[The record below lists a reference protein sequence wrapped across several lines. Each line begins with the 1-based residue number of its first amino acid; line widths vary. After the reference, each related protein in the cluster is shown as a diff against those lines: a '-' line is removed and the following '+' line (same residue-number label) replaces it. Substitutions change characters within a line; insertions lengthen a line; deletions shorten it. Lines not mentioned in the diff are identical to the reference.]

1 MKTSNTSKS
10 RAFLLRPLVQALAA
24 SALLSLPLAAVSQV
38 LPSGLQVVRGQAQVS
53 TQGQQM
59 TVTNSPNAILNWN
72 QFGIGTGYGVHFQQ
86 ANAASKVL
94 NRVVGQDP
102 SQILGSLTSN
112 GQVWLLNPNGIL
124 FGAQARVDVASLVAS
139 TLNLSDQDWLSGRLR
154 FEQDASLP
162 GGHIVNQGEL
172 HGAQGGQVVLL
183 AADVRNEGQISA
195 PQGQAVLAA
204 GRQIEL
210 VDTAAPHVR
219 VRLLAEAGEVLNSG
233 VLQAE
238 DGRIDVHAAAVR
250 QQGQVHADGARGGE
264 VLLQAV
270 SGRLTQL
277 GEVSARGTQGAG
289 GQIQLLGREVVVD
302 GQALVDASG
311 AAGGGEILVGG
322 GLQGKDVRVPNA
334 RAVFFGS
341 EATARADALQQ
352 GQGGTVVLWSDEATR
367 AYGHFSARG
376 GVQGGAGGL
385 VETSGGWLDAR
396 PASMRVD
403 AARGAAGTWL
413 IDPYNVSIGVG
424 SDTNVSVTGTAPVLV
439 APTASGSF
447 VAISTLESALAGGQ
461 NVTVTTSGAGSEAG
475 NISWSGNLSLLS
487 VVGTLTLTLIA
498 DGDVSFSGST
508 ISALGTNLS
517 LDVQAGRSGTG
528 SVLASGLNI
537 STSGNVTLGGYS
549 GAPAP
554 GSASQPGIHLN
565 GVDFNLGGDLSLR
578 ATNTAGMSGVE
589 ITSSDLTQRRLT
601 IDGKAS
607 TGKGILVEGGTSI
620 LSEESAVLRGEGST
634 HGVHIRNGSQVQVNH
649 DGYLASGTLDVQ
661 GTGRGSGAIGVLI
674 DASSG
679 GTVLISNQVGS
690 LRVSGSTDSSSAPA
704 VQITGAA
711 ASTPYQALDASMTG
725 LLSIEA
731 LQGAIQI
738 SGSQINQDDLA
749 PNPRD
754 FSIKGP
760 SLNLSNSWLIGGG
773 LMRLQADSQVFQSS
787 SLITAYSSA
796 VPAVLIGQDGTVGAS
811 RIDNQ
816 SGSGLFGGNISQW
829 TLVGQHPLDSAT
841 FTPGQ
846 NQFNP
851 GALNPNYKAY
861 GTTGYDTTFIAGKG
875 NGFHFSSPVYAAI
888 TGTAL
893 DKVYDGTT
901 AASVSGLGASGL
913 AGDTL
918 TLKPGVTAVFRDK
931 HVGTDKPLD
940 LTSSDAF
947 TAVDGSGRPIY
958 GYSVGASGLTASITP
973 LAVLVSGLSAQ
984 DKVYDGTTVAGLVG
998 SASFTVLPGDSVS
1011 LTNPTG
1017 EFSDRHV
1024 GTAKPVSLS
1033 GLSFGGPDGGN
1044 YVLNFSGSL
1053 SANIT
1058 PAPLAVGGLI
1068 VEPKVYDGN
1077 TTATLGG
1084 TAVPTALGG
1093 DSVTLSGT
1101 PLASYDTKQ
1110 VGTGKPVK
1118 VSGLSLSGP
1127 DAGNYSFA
1135 GSLMLSGDI
1144 TPATLVLSGLT
1155 ALNKVYDGTTLA
1167 QLSGTAVAAPLAGDS
1182 VVVSGSPSA
1191 SFDTRHVGTNKPV
1204 VLTGLNLSGA
1214 DAGNYVLKP
1223 ESALT
1228 ASITPAPLNIAG
1240 LVAGSKVYDGT
1251 VTAQLTGTPT
1261 FQALAGDDVGV
1272 APSLTASF
1280 VDKHVGI
1287 GKTVTLQGLALT
1299 GADAG
1304 NYMPVAAGVLKAD
1317 ITPRPATVSG
1327 LQAQSKVY
1335 DGSDLATLGGT
1346 PVLSILAGDQ
1356 VSLASAL
1363 DARFNNKQVG
1373 TAKPVTV
1380 SGLSFGGADAANYS
1394 FTLSGSLSADITP
1407 RVLNLAGVQV
1417 GSKVYDGSA
1426 SAPLSGTPSIS
1437 PVAGDQ
1443 VALAGTLQAQ
1453 FGGSNAAGVGQA
1465 KPVQLSG
1472 LTLGGADAGNYTLAL
1487 PALTGV
1493 VTPATLTYVATPA
1506 QRLVGQ
1512 LVGQLSGSVTGF
1524 VAGESLATATTGSL
1538 QFTAPAVGGAN
1549 TPALVE
1555 GSFAIVGSGLSAAN
1569 YSFAQAAG
1577 NASALVVYALTPE
1590 ILAQTPAVTPVGGGG
1605 SGGAGGS
1612 DPGTPPGVPPLGG
1625 TGPAGGPPPPLGV
1638 LDLSSPL
1645 PPAGG
1650 GGGAGAPAGGAAGA
1664 GSGGS
1669 VGGTSGGTSGGSP
1682 SGTSGGSSGGSGGNS
1697 GSGGGAGMGGGLAA
1711 GAGIAAAGARFG
1723 AVDLGGM
1730 SMDAI
1735 QQLLDERNRIK
1746 RKLFEEAL
1754 TRLES
1759 NPGLADL
1766 QTCTNRKEAEA
1777 GNCLV
1782 TEALRLELQAE
1793 ASGAPSAI
1801 KPPASPAPGAAPAP
1815 APSTA
1820 APAVAQAVAAPPP
1833 PAFSQ
1838 RRAVKTAALPQIE
1851 RKIALVIGVNDYQDR
1866 NIPQLEGAVG
1876 DAEAMASLVE
1886 SRLGYETVLLRNATK
1901 TQVVAALNRLALELR
1916 PQDSVLV
1923 YYAGHGDEINAPE
1936 GGKQGYWQLADSDAR
1951 RPETWLS
1958 NNDIGRLMRA
1968 MSARQ
1973 VALLSDS
1980 CYSGSLVT
1988 GQRLRAVPAPGALNP
2003 NEVLGERTVVVMSS
2017 GGNAPVADS
2026 GENGHS
2032 PFAFHLFQT
2041 LGEVPSWKPGANVF
2055 ETVRFMVARKFPQS
2069 PQYGFSG
2076 PVNVPKPV
2084 DYLFEQRKLDQ
2095 R

>member
-10 RAFLLRPLVQALAA
+10 RAFLLRPLAQALAA

-162 GGHIVNQGEL
+162 GGSIVNQGEL
-172 HGAQGGQVVLL
+172 RGAQGGQVVLL
-183 AADVRNEGQISA
+183 AADVRNEGQVSA

-210 VDTAAPHVR
+210 VDTATPHVR

-233 VLQAE
+233 WLQAE

-264 VLLQAV
+264 VLLQAG

-277 GEVSARGTQGAG
+277 GEVSARGTQGSG

-302 GQALVDASG
+302 GQARIDASG
-311 AAGGGEILVGG
+311 ATGGGEILVGG
-322 GLQGKDVRVPNA
+322 GLQGKDARVPNA

-352 GQGGTVVLWSDEATR
+352 GQGGTVVLWSDESTR

-376 GVQGGAGGL
+376 GAQGGAGGL

-413 IDPYNVSIGVG
+413 IDPYNVLISDGRKNAVSATG
-424 SDTNVSVTGTAPVLV
+424 SSPLLLAPTGT
-439 APTASGSF
+439 GS
-447 VAISTLESALAGGQ
+447 VVSTSTLASALASGQ

-475 NISWSGNLSLLS
+475 DISWSGNLSVASML
-487 VVGTLTLTLIA
+487 GAQTLTLIA
-498 DGDVSFSGST
+498 DRNVVFSGGSIST
-508 ISALGTNLS
+508 SGLLS

-528 SVLASGLNI
+528 SVVALGLTVSSN
-537 STSGNVTLGGYS
+537 GGVTMGGYA
-549 GAPAP
+549 GAAAP
-554 GSASQPGIHLN
+554 GSGSQAGIRLEN
-565 GVDFNLGGDLSLR
+565 VDFSLSGDLTLRAANTAGFGGVELLGGDFS
-578 ATNTAGMSGVE
+578 V
-589 ITSSDLTQRRLT
+589 RRFSV
-601 IDGKAS
+601 DGKAT
-607 TGKGILVEGGTSI
+607 TGKGIYVDAAQVI
-620 LSEESAVLRGEGST
+620 AEESAVLRGEGSDV
-634 HGVHIRNGSQVQVNH
+634 GVQVRNGARIEVSH
-649 DGYLASGTLDVQ
+649 DGYLASGTLDIQ
-661 GTGRGSGAIGVLI
+661 GTGRGSSAVGVAVEATTGSAALV
-674 DASSG
+674 AQ
-679 GTVLISNQVGS
+679 QVGS
-690 LRVSGSTDSSSAPA
+690 LKVLGTTDSTSANA
-704 VQITGAA
+704 VYIAGSA
-711 ASTPYQALDASMTG
+711 ASSPYPALEALQVPALTV
-725 LLSIEA
+725 EA
-731 LQGAIQI
+731 LQGPIFVTGA
-738 SGSQINQDDLA
+738 QINQDDGGTS
-749 PNPRD
+749 PRNVL
-754 FSIKGP
+754 IKGP
-760 SLNLSNSWLIGGG
+760 ALTLNRSTVMGGG
-773 LMRLQADSQVFQSS
+773 LIRLQADSQVFQSAS
-787 SLITAYSSA
+787 QITALSLP
-796 VPAVLIGQDGTVGAS
+796 VPAVIIGMDGVQGAA

-816 SGSGLFGGNISQW
+816 TGPSLFAANISQW
-829 TLVGQHPLDSAT
+829 TVVGQHPLDSAT
-841 FTPGQ
+841 FTAGQ

-851 GALNPNYKAY
+851 GGLNPNYKAY

-931 HVGTDKPLD
+931 NVGTDKPLD

-958 GYSVGASGLTASITP
+958 GYSVGASGLTANITP

-984 DKVYDGTTVAGLVG
+984 DKVYDGSTVAGLVG
-998 SASFTVLPGDSVS
+998 TASYTVLPGDSVS
-1011 LTNPTG
+1011 LINPTG

-1033 GLSFGGPDGGN
+1033 GLSFGG
-1044 YVLNFSGSL
+1044 
-1053 SANIT
+1053 
-1058 PAPLAVGGLI
+1058 
-1068 VEPKVYDGN
+1068 
-1077 TTATLGG
+1077 
-1084 TAVPTALGG
+1084 
-1093 DSVTLSGT
+1093 
-1101 PLASYDTKQ
+1101 
-1110 VGTGKPVK
+1110 
-1118 VSGLSLSGP
+1118 
-1127 DAGNYSFA
+1127 
-1135 GSLMLSGDI
+1135 
-1144 TPATLVLSGLT
+1144 
-1155 ALNKVYDGTTLA
+1155 
-1167 QLSGTAVAAPLAGDS
+1167 
-1182 VVVSGSPSA
+1182 
-1191 SFDTRHVGTNKPV
+1191 
-1204 VLTGLNLSGA
+1204 
-1214 DAGNYVLKP
+1214 
-1223 ESALT
+1223 
-1228 ASITPAPLNIAG
+1228 
-1240 LVAGSKVYDGT
+1240 
-1251 VTAQLTGTPT
+1251 
-1261 FQALAGDDVGV
+1261 
-1272 APSLTASF
+1272 
-1280 VDKHVGI
+1280 
-1287 GKTVTLQGLALT
+1287 
-1299 GADAG
+1299 ADAG
-1304 NYMPVAAGVLKAD
+1304 NYMPVAVGVLKAD

-1335 DGSDLATLGGT
+1335 DGSDVATLGGT

-1356 VSLASAL
+1356 VNLAGAL

-1380 SGLSFGGADAANYS
+1380 SGLSFGGTDAANYS

-1426 SAPLSGTPSIS
+1426 TAPLSGTPSIS

-1472 LTLGGADAGNYTLAL
+1472 LTLGGADASNYTLAL
-1487 PALTGV
+1487 PALSGV

-1625 TGPAGGPPPPLGV
+1625 TGPSGGPLPPLGV

-1645 PPAGG
+1645 PPVAGG
-1650 GGGAGAPAGGAAGA
+1650 GGTGAPAGGAAGA

-1669 VGGTSGGTSGGSP
+1669 AGGSLG
-1682 SGTSGGSSGGSGGNS
+1682 GTSGGSSGGSGGS
-1697 GSGGGAGMGGGLAA
+1697 AGSGGGAGTGGGLAS

-1820 APAVAQAVAAPPP
+1820 APAVAQAPAAPLP

-1923 YYAGHGDEINAPE
+1923 YYAGHGDEINVPE
-1936 GGKQGYWQLADSDAR
+1936 GGKQGYWQLADSDAK